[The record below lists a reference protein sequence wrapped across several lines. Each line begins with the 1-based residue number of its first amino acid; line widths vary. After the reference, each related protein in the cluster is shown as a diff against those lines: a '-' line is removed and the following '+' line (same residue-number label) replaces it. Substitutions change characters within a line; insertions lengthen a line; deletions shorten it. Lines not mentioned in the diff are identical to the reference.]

1 MNLYRIIPRLRAVRS
16 GFKPLFSLANKP
28 AFSSAVYLERKNYQN
43 DSRSYFKGE
52 IFLYCGV
59 MSLFGLQKED
69 AEKEDEL
76 IMTLKRSVL
85 LMQAKYLKLISH
97 YVIETKKCQFYRGET
112 YQKQN
117 RCFTWH
123 CGWLRRGCL

>member
-16 GFKPLFSLANKP
+16 GFKPLFGLVNNP
-28 AFSSAVYLERKNYQN
+28 AFSSAVYLKRKTFQD
-43 DSRSYFKGE
+43 DSRSSYFKGE
-52 IFLYCGV
+52 IFLYSGV

-85 LMQAKYLKLISH
+85 LMQAKYYTNDNYSH
-97 YVIETKKCQFYRGET
+97 YVIEREKCKFYRGET

-123 CGWLRRGCL
+123 CG

>member
-16 GFKPLFSLANKP
+16 GFKPLFGLANNP
-28 AFSSAVYLERKNYQN
+28 AFSSAVYLKRKTFQD
-43 DSRSYFKGE
+43 DSRSSYFKGE
-52 IFLYCGV
+52 IFLYSGV

-85 LMQAKYLKLISH
+85 LMQAQYYKLISY
-97 YVIETKKCQFYRGET
+97 YVIETEKCKFYRGET
-112 YQKQN
+112 YQKQS
-117 RCFTWH
+117 RCYTWH
-123 CGWLRRGCL
+123 CG

>member
-1 MNLYRIIPRLRAVRS
+1 MNLYRIIPRLRALRS
-16 GFKPLFSLANKP
+16 GFKPLFSLTNKP
-28 AFSSAVYLERKNYQN
+28 AFSSAVYLERKNYQD
-43 DSRSYFKGE
+43 DSRSYFKRE

-85 LMQAKYLKLISH
+85 LMQAKY
-97 YVIETKKCQFYRGET
+97 
-112 YQKQN
+112 
-117 RCFTWH
+117 
-123 CGWLRRGCL
+123 